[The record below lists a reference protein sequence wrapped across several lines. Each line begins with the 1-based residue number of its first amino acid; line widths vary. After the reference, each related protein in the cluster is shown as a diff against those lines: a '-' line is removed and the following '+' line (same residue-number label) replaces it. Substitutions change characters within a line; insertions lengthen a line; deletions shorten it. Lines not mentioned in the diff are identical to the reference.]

1 MNRKTKKTLI
11 TVVLAA
17 VCCFSAQA
25 QEKLFNSA
33 SVQSPVINADGT
45 VTFNLFAPKAIKVE
59 VTGDFLPTQP
69 IEVPGYG
76 SYDAPG
82 VAELK
87 EDKNGVWSYTTD
99 KLAPEMYSYTFNID
113 GMTGVKDP
121 ANIYVNRDIVSFTNI
136 FIVSE
141 TKGDKGDLYKVN
153 EVPHGNLSK
162 VWYNSPTLKM
172 QRRMT
177 VYTPAGYDKGG
188 KYPVL
193 YLLHG
198 AGGDENAWSELGRA
212 AQILD
217 NLIATGK
224 AKPMIVVMPNGNPNC
239 QAAPG
244 EWSWGMYTPGFRDA
258 GTGPTA
264 PAAASI
270 PESFMDIVNYVD
282 ANYRTLKNRSHRA
295 ICGLSMGGGHTF
307 HVSLLYPNKF
317 DYFGLFSAG
326 LHLDNGTF
334 EASFAKQIENSPTF
348 AQQSA
353 KLFGSKPKLYW
364 MGMGKTDFLYQSTV
378 DLRAYWDSKNYPY
391 EYVETDGG
399 HIWRN
404 WRIYLTMFAQK
415 IFK

>member
-1 MNRKTKKTLI
+1 MKKTLM
-11 TVVLAA
+11 TLALAVL
-17 VCCFSAQA
+17 CCTGLQA
-25 QEKLFNSA
+25 QEKLFNRVD
-33 SVQSPVINADGT
+33 VQSPVINNDGT

-59 VTGDFLPTQP
+59 VTGDFLPEPNRT
-69 IEVPGYG
+69 
-76 SYDAPG
+76 
-82 VAELK
+82 AEMK
-87 EDKNGVWSYTTD
+87 EGKNGVWSYTTD
-99 KLAPEMYSYTFNID
+99 KLAPEMYSYNFNID
-113 GMTGVKDP
+113 GLTGVKDP

-136 FIVSE
+136 FIVSNE
-141 TKGDKGDLYKVN
+141 KGDKGDLYKVN

-212 AQILD
+212 TQILD

-244 EWSWGMYTPGFRDA
+244 EWSFGMYTPGFRNS
-258 GTGPTA
+258 GTGPKE
-264 PAAASI
+264 PAVASI
-270 PESFMDIVNYVD
+270 PESFMDIVNYID
-282 ANYRTLKNRSHRA
+282 SHYRTIKKREGRA

-307 HVSLLYPNKF
+307 HVSLHYPKTF
-317 DYFGLFSAG
+317 DYYGLFSAA
-326 LHLDNGTF
+326 LHLDNSPS

-353 KLFGSKPKLYW
+353 NLFGSKPKLYW
-364 MGMGKTDFLYQSTV
+364 MGMGKTDFLYNSTV
-378 DLRAYWDSKNYPY
+378 DLRNYWDTKGYGY

-415 IFK
+415 LFK

>member
-1 MNRKTKKTLI
+1 MRKSIL
-11 TVVLAA
+11 VMALAM
-17 VCCFSAQA
+17 VCLVASA

-33 SVQSPVINADGT
+33 SVQSPVVNKDGT
-45 VTFNLFAPKAIKVE
+45 VTFNLFAPKAVKVE
-59 VTGDFLPTQP
+59 VTGDFLPTQQ
-69 IEVPGYG
+69 IDIPGYG
-76 SYDAPG
+76 KYDAPG
-82 VAELK
+82 VAQLVEG
-87 EDKNGVWSYTTD
+87 KNGVW
-99 KLAPEMYSYTFNID
+99 
-113 GMTGVKDP
+113 
-121 ANIYVNRDIVSFTNI
+121 SFTNI
-136 FIVSE
+136 FIVSDE
-141 TKGDKGDLYKVN
+141 KGDKGDLYRVN

-177 VYTPAGYDKGG
+177 IYTPAGYDKGG

-244 EWSWGMYTPGFRDA
+244 EWSWGMYTPGFRDS

-264 PAAASI
+264 PAVASI

-282 ANYRTLKNRSHRA
+282 ANYRTIKTRA
-295 ICGLSMGGGHTF
+295 GRAVCGLSIGGGHTF
-307 HVSLLYPNKF
+307 HVSLLYPTKF
-317 DYFGLFSAG
+317 DYYGLFSAG
-326 LHLDNGTF
+326 LHLSNGNYQASFVEQIKANPEF
-334 EASFAKQIENSPTF
+334 EA
-348 AQQSA
+348 QSA
-353 KLFGSKPKLYW
+353 RLFGSKPKLYW

-378 DLRAYWDSKNYPY
+378 DLRAYWDTKGYKY
-391 EYVETDGG
+391 EYVETEGG

>member
-1 MNRKTKKTLI
+1 MTLALA
-11 TVVLAA
+11 VL
-17 VCCFSAQA
+17 CCTGLQA
-25 QEKLFNSA
+25 QEKLFNRVD
-33 SVQSPVINADGT
+33 VQSPIINNDGT

-59 VTGDFLPTQP
+59 VTGDFLPEPNRT
-69 IEVPGYG
+69 
-76 SYDAPG
+76 
-82 VAELK
+82 AEMK
-87 EDKNGVWSYTTD
+87 EGKNGVWSYTTD
-99 KLAPEMYSYTFNID
+99 KLAPEMYSYNFNID
-113 GMTGVKDP
+113 GLTGVKDP

-136 FIVSE
+136 FIVSNE
-141 TKGDKGDLYKVN
+141 KGDKGDLYKVN

-212 AQILD
+212 TQILD

-244 EWSWGMYTPGFRDA
+244 EWSFGMYTPGFRNS
-258 GTGPTA
+258 GTGPKE
-264 PAAASI
+264 PAVTSI
-270 PESFMDIVNYVD
+270 PESFMDIVNYID
-282 ANYRTLKNRSHRA
+282 SHYRTINKREGRA
-295 ICGLSMGGGHTF
+295 VCGLSMGGGHTF
-307 HVSLLYPNKF
+307 HVSLLYPKTF
-317 DYFGLFSAG
+317 DYYGLFSAG
-326 LHLDNGTF
+326 LHLDNGTY
-334 EASFAKQIENSPTF
+334 EASFAKQIENSRTF

-353 KLFGSKPKLYW
+353 NLFASKPRLYW
-364 MGMGKTDFLYQSTV
+364 MAMGKTDFLYQSTV
-378 DLRAYWDSKNYPY
+378 DLRNYWDTKGYHY